1 MKRYLSLRAWAA
13 GEGPVRVSSR
23 PLMIQEELLSPGC
36 TLPAYT
42 FNVPV
47 RLGGKLHGLSYV
59 CVYSFVHNL
68 GHKGCAGIRQTNS
81 MCSALPKRHKHVEG
95 SKHA

>member
-36 TLPAYT
+36 TLPAKT
-42 FNVPV
+42 SNSQSDWEASCAVS
-47 RLGGKLHGLSYV
+47 HV
-59 CVYSFVHNL
+59 CAFSFVHNSDN
-68 GHKGCAGIRQTNS
+68 KDCTSIRQTYS
-81 MCSALPKRHKHVEG
+81 MCRLA
-95 SKHA
+95 

>member
-36 TLPAYT
+36 TLPAKT
-42 FNVPV
+42 PNVPV
-47 RLGGKLHGLSYV
+47 WLRGKLHGLACV
-59 CVYSFVHNL
+59 CIQLRPQF
-68 GHKGCAGIRQTNS
+68 RMQTWCKHTTDVFNVQR
-81 MCSALPKRHKHVEG
+81 SAQNVLT
-95 SKHA
+95 